1 MSPVLN
7 KKIIAFMRSSISC
20 KKFNGNKTKEKKE
33 EETQKEE

>member
-20 KKFNGNKTKEKKE
+20 KKFHGNKNKEKKE